1 MRARRKRTRALGLPV
16 LLFCLGTA
24 AGGSADTQGG
34 SLAAEASSARYYQ
47 VTCSD
52 DGSGPPLSLVTQVR
66 DLAPVAAPLLSVQI
80 QKGNLATNGTDAVDA
95 DAGFSPPVWVNG
107 GAGVYDVFVDK
118 TASGAELFTLSFQC
132 MTGADGSGMPAGTS
146 ISPSVPSV
154 PALPALAALA
164 LVVGLIG
171 GAGAAH
177 RPRWPEPRP

>member
-1 MRARRKRTRALGLPV
+1 MRARRHRTRALVLPAW
-16 LLFCLGTA
+16 LFCLGAA
-24 AGGSADTQGG
+24 AGASADTQGG

-66 DLAPVAAPLLSVQI
+66 DLAPIAAPLLSVQI

-118 TASGAELFTLSFQC
+118 TASGAEGFTLSFQC
-132 MTGADGSGMPAGTS
+132 MTGADGSGVPTGTS

-154 PALPALAALA
+154 PALPTLAVVALAAG
-164 LVVGLIG
+164 LVG
-171 GAGAAH
+171 GAGAAR
-177 RPRWPEPRP
+177 RPRRPEPQP